1 MAGGDASADASR
13 RAGSARDAASSSRPP
28 KPLWRWHPSRG
39 RPDER
44 DDDPR
49 WLARRKH
56 FFILSDAG
64 KPVWSRYGDA
74 ANLSGFA
81 AAVSAMLA
89 SASEQLCR
97 SSVDASGRSVANER
111 VVSFALDGEK
121 SGTSASSRS
130 SHTCRVVCLSRNGLT
145 YVALSRVP
153 GESRAALTRQ
163 LRLLRYQTLFVLTSA
178 VERAVLKSGSKFD
191 PRRLLRDETGGAD
204 AALGALAHAATW
216 DPGAFLGAWAP
227 LPFSNTKRTLVHRAL
242 QRALTSAPSFGTSG
256 DRRTNAKRARVF
268 AAVVATAT
276 HVVAVAAEET
286 RSTTKKRAA
295 ERDALPA
302 RPDDVYLLTHFARHV
317 GAFRAND
324 ETFAPVCLPRRDP
337 NTFAHAHVS
346 FLSTREPTENEN
358 ETETE
363 NDARG
368 TFLVL
373 VADEGG
379 PDAFHAVRRCKEDVE
394 KALRFKH
401 AGSVG
406 GGGSG
411 SLSLLDA
418 IERRVASPPRGI
430 EPPSPANPRPGAL
443 ARGSVRLADEVPR
456 AAGGGGENRRV
467 LHFLYVRPPLGQYV
481 APEWAAPLDGR
492 DAQKKTLRAYRRVA
506 DAVSA
511 SAATSDEENEDSD
524 SEPREVRHRRVPSRD
539 GSQTSERGGGGG
551 GGVHAGLTSFFQ
563 GLGLGGGVSAR
574 SGSGSGSPSGG
585 ARAPRA
591 GGRKVTKAKGDVGE
605 RRKVHFESCAAR
617 VLLGFAGGDFELY
630 VAMAPGTSRADAVA
644 ACNRLCTWLR
654 QEEPRL
660 FAAAA

>member
-81 AAVSAMLA
+81 AALSAMLA

-97 SSVDASGRSVANER
+97 SSVDASERSVANER
-111 VVSFALDGEK
+111 VVSFTLDGEK
-121 SGTSASSRS
+121 AAGTSASSRS
-130 SHTCRVVCLSRNGLT
+130 SQTCRVVCLSRNGLT

-178 VERAVLKSGSKFD
+178 VERAVLRSGSKFD

-227 LPFSNTKRTLVHRAL
+227 LPFSNTKRTLVYRALHRAL
-242 QRALTSAPSFGTSG
+242 VSSSSSFGTSG
-256 DRRTNAKRARVF
+256 DRRQNAKRARVF

-276 HVVAVAAEET
+276 HVVAVAAKET
-286 RSTTKKRAA
+286 RTKK
-295 ERDALPA
+295 RDALPVH
-302 RPDDVYLLTHFARHV
+302 PDDVYLLTHFARHV

-346 FLSTREPTENEN
+346 FLSTREPIETDENEN
-358 ETETE
+358 EDENE

-379 PDAFHAVRRCKEDVE
+379 PETFHAVRRCKEDVE
-394 KALRFKH
+394 KALRFKN
-401 AGSVG
+401 AGSLG
-406 GGGSG
+406 GGGSGSGSG

-418 IERRVASPPRGI
+418 IERR
-430 EPPSPANPRPGAL
+430 
-443 ARGSVRLADEVPR
+443 GSLSRLADEVPL
-456 AAGGGGENRRV
+456 AAGGGGANRRV
-467 LHFLYVRPPLGQYV
+467 THFLYVRPPLGQYV
-481 APEWAAPLDGR
+481 APEWAPPLDGR

-506 DAVSA
+506 DALSA
-511 SAATSDEENEDSD
+511 SAAENETNEDED
-524 SEPREVRHRRVPSRD
+524 SELEPSFFKKNASSAAGRRTGDEAPS
-539 GSQTSERGGGGG
+539 SESSERGGGGG
-551 GGVHAGLTSFFQ
+551 GVVTAGLTSFFQ
-563 GLGLGGGVSAR
+563 GLGLGGGAHF
-574 SGSGSGSPSGG
+574 GSGG

-591 GGRKVTKAKGDVGE
+591 GERDAGRERVAAKDDAA
-605 RRKVHFESCAAR
+605 RRKVHFESSAAR

-630 VAMAPGTSRADAVA
+630 VTMAPGTSRADAVA

>member
-81 AAVSAMLA
+81 AALSAMLA

-97 SSVDASGRSVANER
+97 SSVDASERSVANER
-111 VVSFALDGEK
+111 VVSFTLDGEK
-121 SGTSASSRS
+121 AAGTSASSRS
-130 SHTCRVVCLSRNGLT
+130 SQTCRVVCLSRNGLT

-178 VERAVLKSGSKFD
+178 VERAVLRSGSKFD

-227 LPFSNTKRTLVHRAL
+227 LPFSNTKRTLVYRALHRAL
-242 QRALTSAPSFGTSG
+242 VSSSSSFGTSG
-256 DRRTNAKRARVF
+256 DRRQNAKRARVF

-276 HVVAVAAEET
+276 HVVAVAAKET
-286 RSTTKKRAA
+286 RTKK
-295 ERDALPA
+295 RDALPVH
-302 RPDDVYLLTHFARHV
+302 PDDVYLLTHFARHV

-346 FLSTREPTENEN
+346 FLSTREPIETDENEN
-358 ETETE
+358 EDENE

-379 PDAFHAVRRCKEDVE
+379 PETFHAVRRCKEDVE
-394 KALRFKH
+394 KALRFKN
-401 AGSVG
+401 AGSLG
-406 GGGSG
+406 GGGSGSGSG

-418 IERRVASPPRGI
+418 IERR
-430 EPPSPANPRPGAL
+430 
-443 ARGSVRLADEVPR
+443 GSLSRLADKVPL
-456 AAGGGGENRRV
+456 AAGGGGANRRV
-467 LHFLYVRPPLGQYV
+467 THFLYVRPPLGQYV
-481 APEWAAPLDGR
+481 APEWAPPLDGR

-511 SAATSDEENEDSD
+511 SAAENETNEDED
-524 SEPREVRHRRVPSRD
+524 SELEPSFFKKNASSAAGRRTGDEAPS
-539 GSQTSERGGGGG
+539 SESSERGGGGG
-551 GGVHAGLTSFFQ
+551 GVVTAGLTSFFQ
-563 GLGLGGGVSAR
+563 GLGLGGGAHF
-574 SGSGSGSPSGG
+574 GSGG

-591 GGRKVTKAKGDVGE
+591 GERDAGRERVAAKDDAA
-605 RRKVHFESCAAR
+605 RRKVHFESSAAR

-630 VAMAPGTSRADAVA
+630 VTMAPGTSRADAVA

>member
-81 AAVSAMLA
+81 AALSAMLA

-97 SSVDASGRSVANER
+97 SSVDASERSVANER

-121 SGTSASSRS
+121 AAGTSASSRS
-130 SHTCRVVCLSRNGLT
+130 SQTCRVVCLSRNGLT

-178 VERAVLKSGSKFD
+178 VERAVLRSGSKFD

-227 LPFSNTKRTLVHRAL
+227 LPFSNTKRTLVYRAL
-242 QRALTSAPSFGTSG
+242 LRALVSSSSSHGTSG
-256 DRRTNAKRARVF
+256 DRRQNAKRARVF

-276 HVVAVAAEET
+276 HVVAVAAKET
-286 RSTTKKRAA
+286 RTKKRAFG
-295 ERDALPA
+295 RDALPVH
-302 RPDDVYLLTHFARHV
+302 PDDVYLLTHFARHV

-346 FLSTREPTENEN
+346 FLSTREPIETGADADADEN
-358 ETETE
+358 E
-363 NDARG
+363 NDARE

-394 KALRFKH
+394 KALRFKN
-401 AGSVG
+401 AGSLG

-418 IERRVASPPRGI
+418 IERR
-430 EPPSPANPRPGAL
+430 
-443 ARGSVRLADEVPR
+443 GSARLADEVPL
-456 AAGGGGENRRV
+456 AAGGGGANRRV
-467 LHFLYVRPPLGQYV
+467 THFLYVRPPLGQYV
-481 APEWAAPLDGR
+481 APEWAPPLDGR

-511 SAATSDEENEDSD
+511 SAAENEENEDED
-524 SEPREVRHRRVPSRD
+524 SELEPSSNAASSAAGR
-539 GSQTSERGGGGG
+539 QTGDTPPSPERGGGGG
-551 GGVHAGLTSFFQ
+551 GVVTAGLTSFFQ

-574 SGSGSGSPSGG
+574 PLSGG

-591 GGRKVTKAKGDVGE
+591 GERDARRERVAAKGDVA
-605 RRKVHFESCAAR
+605 RRKVHFESSAAR

-630 VAMAPGTSRADAVA
+630 VTMAPGTSRADAVA

>member
-97 SSVDASGRSVANER
+97 SSVDASERSVANER

-121 SGTSASSRS
+121 SGTSRVSSRS
-130 SHTCRVVCLSRNGLT
+130 STTGCRVVCLSRNGLT

-178 VERAVLKSGSKFD
+178 VERAVLRSGSKFD

-242 QRALTSAPSFGTSG
+242 QRALCDGTSG
-256 DRRTNAKRARVF
+256 DLTRRTNAKRARVF

-276 HVVAVAAEET
+276 HVVAVAAKET
-286 RSTTKKRAA
+286 RLVKKK
-295 ERDALPA
+295 RDALPA
-302 RPDDVYLLTHFARHV
+302 HPDDVYLLTHFARHV

-346 FLSTREPTENEN
+346 FLSTREPMENEN
-358 ETETE
+358 
-363 NDARG
+363 DAPRG

-401 AGSVG
+401 AGLNLG
-406 GGGSG
+406 GGGSGSG

-418 IERRVASPPRGI
+418 IERRVAFCKTPRGI
-430 EPPSPANPRPGAL
+430 EPPAAGSNPRPGAV
-443 ARGSVRLADEVPR
+443 ARGSTRLADEVPR

-506 DAVSA
+506 DAVSSA
-511 SAATSDEENEDSD
+511 SAADEDEDSET
-524 SEPREVRHRRVPSRD
+524 SLEPREEVGHRRAPSRD

-574 SGSGSGSPSGG
+574 SGSGSPSGG
-585 ARAPRA
+585 ARA
-591 GGRKVTKAKGDVGE
+591 GGRDASRPASGAAKGDKKGE
-605 RRKVHFESCAAR
+605 RRKVHFESSAAR

>member
-81 AAVSAMLA
+81 AALSAMLA

-97 SSVDASGRSVANER
+97 SSVDASERSVANER
-111 VVSFALDGEK
+111 VVSFTLDGEK
-121 SGTSASSRS
+121 AAGTSASSRS
-130 SHTCRVVCLSRNGLT
+130 SQTCRVVCLSRNGLT

-178 VERAVLKSGSKFD
+178 VERAVLRSGSKFD

-227 LPFSNTKRTLVHRAL
+227 LPFSNTKRTLVYRALHRAL
-242 QRALTSAPSFGTSG
+242 VSSSSSFGTSG
-256 DRRTNAKRARVF
+256 DRRQNAKRARVF

-276 HVVAVAAEET
+276 HVVAVAAKET
-286 RSTTKKRAA
+286 RTKK
-295 ERDALPA
+295 RDALPVH
-302 RPDDVYLLTHFARHV
+302 PDDVYLLTHFARHV

-346 FLSTREPTENEN
+346 FLSTREPIETDENEN
-358 ETETE
+358 EDENE

-379 PDAFHAVRRCKEDVE
+379 PETFHAVRRCKEDVE
-394 KALRFKH
+394 KALRFKN
-401 AGSVG
+401 AGSLG
-406 GGGSG
+406 GGGSGSGSG

-418 IERRVASPPRGI
+418 IERR
-430 EPPSPANPRPGAL
+430 
-443 ARGSVRLADEVPR
+443 GSLSRLADEVPL
-456 AAGGGGENRRV
+456 AAGGGGANRRV
-467 LHFLYVRPPLGQYV
+467 THFLYVRPPLGQYV
-481 APEWAAPLDGR
+481 APEWAPPLDGR

-506 DAVSA
+506 DAVAA
-511 SAATSDEENEDSD
+511 SAAENEETEDED
-524 SEPREVRHRRVPSRD
+524 SELEPSSNASSAAGRRTGDEAPS
-539 GSQTSERGGGGG
+539 SERGGGGG
-551 GGVHAGLTSFFQ
+551 GVVTAGLTSFFQ
-563 GLGLGGGVSAR
+563 GLGLGGGAHF
-574 SGSGSGSPSGG
+574 GSGG

-591 GGRKVTKAKGDVGE
+591 GERDARRERVAAKGDTFKMA
-605 RRKVHFESCAAR
+605 RRKVHFESSAAR

-630 VAMAPGTSRADAVA
+630 VTMAPGTSRADAVA

>member
-1 MAGGDASADASR
+1 MA
-13 RAGSARDAASSSRPP
+13 RAP
-28 KPLWRWHPSRG
+28 
-39 RPDER
+39 ET
-44 DDDPR
+44 
-49 WLARRKH
+49 
-56 FFILSDAG
+56 ILSDAG

-81 AAVSAMLA
+81 AALSAMLA

-97 SSVDASGRSVANER
+97 SSVDASERSVANER

-121 SGTSASSRS
+121 AAGTSASSRS
-130 SHTCRVVCLSRNGLT
+130 SQTCRVVCLSRNGLT

-178 VERAVLKSGSKFD
+178 VERAVLRSGSKFD

-227 LPFSNTKRTLVHRAL
+227 LPFSNTKRTLVYRAL
-242 QRALTSAPSFGTSG
+242 LRALVSSSSSFGTSG
-256 DRRTNAKRARVF
+256 DRRRAPNARVF

-276 HVVAVAAEET
+276 HVVAVAAKET
-286 RSTTKKRAA
+286 RTKKRAFG
-295 ERDALPA
+295 RDALPVH
-302 RPDDVYLLTHFARHV
+302 PDDVYLLTHFARHV

-346 FLSTREPTENEN
+346 FLSTREPIETGADADADEN
-358 ETETE
+358 E

-394 KALRFKH
+394 KALRFKN
-401 AGSVG
+401 AGSLG

-418 IERRVASPPRGI
+418 IERR
-430 EPPSPANPRPGAL
+430 
-443 ARGSVRLADEVPR
+443 GSARLADEVPL
-456 AAGGGGENRRV
+456 AAGGGGANRRV
-467 LHFLYVRPPLGQYV
+467 THFLYVRPPLGQYV
-481 APEWAAPLDGR
+481 APEWAPPLDGR

-511 SAATSDEENEDSD
+511 SAAENEENEDED
-524 SEPREVRHRRVPSRD
+524 SELEPSSNAASSAAGR
-539 GSQTSERGGGGG
+539 QTGDTPPSPERGGGGG
-551 GGVHAGLTSFFQ
+551 GVVTAGLTSFFQ

-574 SGSGSGSPSGG
+574 PLSGG
-585 ARAPRA
+585 ASAASGRARRETRA
-591 GGRKVTKAKGDVGE
+591 SRGE
-605 RRKVHFESCAAR
+605 R
-617 VLLGFAGGDFELY
+617 
-630 VAMAPGTSRADAVA
+630 
-644 ACNRLCTWLR
+644 
-654 QEEPRL
+654 
-660 FAAAA
+660 

>member
-1 MAGGDASADASR
+1 M
-13 RAGSARDAASSSRPP
+13 
-28 KPLWRWHPSRG
+28 
-39 RPDER
+39 
-44 DDDPR
+44 
-49 WLARRKH
+49 
-56 FFILSDAG
+56 
-64 KPVWSRYGDA
+64 WSRYGDA

-81 AAVSAMLA
+81 AALSAMLA

-97 SSVDASGRSVANER
+97 SSVDASERSVANER

-121 SGTSASSRS
+121 AAGTSASSRS
-130 SHTCRVVCLSRNGLT
+130 SQTCRVVCLSRNGLT

-178 VERAVLKSGSKFD
+178 VERAVLRSGSKFD

-227 LPFSNTKRTLVHRAL
+227 LPFSNTKRTLVYRALHRAL
-242 QRALTSAPSFGTSG
+242 VSSSSSFGTSG
-256 DRRTNAKRARVF
+256 DRRQNAKRARVF

-276 HVVAVAAEET
+276 HVVAVAAKET
-286 RSTTKKRAA
+286 RTKKRAFG
-295 ERDALPA
+295 RDALPVH
-302 RPDDVYLLTHFARHV
+302 PDDVYLLTHFARHV

-346 FLSTREPTENEN
+346 FLSTREPIETGADADADEN
-358 ETETE
+358 E

-394 KALRFKH
+394 KALRFKN
-401 AGSVG
+401 AGSLG

-411 SLSLLDA
+411 SLSLSLLDA
-418 IERRVASPPRGI
+418 IERR
-430 EPPSPANPRPGAL
+430 
-443 ARGSVRLADEVPR
+443 GSLSRLADEVPL
-456 AAGGGGENRRV
+456 AAGGGGANRRV
-467 LHFLYVRPPLGQYV
+467 THFLYVRPPLGQYV
-481 APEWAAPLDGR
+481 APEWAPPLDGR

-511 SAATSDEENEDSD
+511 SAAENEENEDED
-524 SEPREVRHRRVPSRD
+524 SELEPSSNAASSAAGR
-539 GSQTSERGGGGG
+539 QTGDTPPSPERGGGGG
-551 GGVHAGLTSFFQ
+551 GVVTAGLTSFFQ

-574 SGSGSGSPSGG
+574 PLSGG

-591 GGRKVTKAKGDVGE
+591 GERDARRERVAAKGDVA
-605 RRKVHFESCAAR
+605 RRKVHFESSAAR

-630 VAMAPGTSRADAVA
+630 VTMAPGTSRADAVA

>member
-81 AAVSAMLA
+81 AALSAMLA

-97 SSVDASGRSVANER
+97 SSVDASERSVANER
-111 VVSFALDGEK
+111 VVSFTLDGEK
-121 SGTSASSRS
+121 AAGTSASSRS
-130 SHTCRVVCLSRNGLT
+130 SQTCRVVCLSRNGLT

-178 VERAVLKSGSKFD
+178 VERAVLRSGSKFD

-227 LPFSNTKRTLVHRAL
+227 LPFSNTKRTLVYRALHRAL
-242 QRALTSAPSFGTSG
+242 VSSSSSHGTSG
-256 DRRTNAKRARVF
+256 DRRQNAKRARVF

-276 HVVAVAAEET
+276 HVVAVAAKET
-286 RSTTKKRAA
+286 RTKKRAFG
-295 ERDALPA
+295 RDALPVH
-302 RPDDVYLLTHFARHV
+302 PDDVYLLTHFARHV

-346 FLSTREPTENEN
+346 FLSTREPIETGADADADADENEN
-358 ETETE
+358 EDE
-363 NDARG
+363 NVARG

-379 PDAFHAVRRCKEDVE
+379 PETFHAVRRCKEDVE
-394 KALRFKH
+394 KALRFKN

-406 GGGSG
+406 GGGSGSG

-418 IERRVASPPRGI
+418 IERR
-430 EPPSPANPRPGAL
+430 
-443 ARGSVRLADEVPR
+443 GSARLADEVPL
-456 AAGGGGENRRV
+456 AAGGGGANRRV
-467 LHFLYVRPPLGQYV
+467 THFLYVRPPLGQYV
-481 APEWAAPLDGR
+481 APEWAPPLDGR

-506 DAVSA
+506 DALSA
-511 SAATSDEENEDSD
+511 SAAENETNEDED
-524 SEPREVRHRRVPSRD
+524 SELEPSSENALSATNRRQTGDTPPS
-539 GSQTSERGGGGG
+539 SERGGGGG
-551 GGVHAGLTSFFQ
+551 GVVTAGLTSFFQ
-563 GLGLGGGVSAR
+563 GLGLGGGAHF
-574 SGSGSGSPSGG
+574 GSGG

-591 GGRKVTKAKGDVGE
+591 GERDARRERVAAKGDTFKMA
-605 RRKVHFESCAAR
+605 RRKVHFESSAAR

-630 VAMAPGTSRADAVA
+630 VTMAPGTSRADAVA

>member
-81 AAVSAMLA
+81 AALSAMLA

-97 SSVDASGRSVANER
+97 SSVDASERSVANER
-111 VVSFALDGEK
+111 VVSFTLDGEK
-121 SGTSASSRS
+121 AAGTSASSRS
-130 SHTCRVVCLSRNGLT
+130 SQTCRVVCLSRNGLT

-178 VERAVLKSGSKFD
+178 VERAVLRSGSKFD

-227 LPFSNTKRTLVHRAL
+227 LPFSNTKRTLVYRALHRAL
-242 QRALTSAPSFGTSG
+242 VSSSSSHGTSG
-256 DRRTNAKRARVF
+256 DRRQNAKRARVF

-276 HVVAVAAEET
+276 HVVAVAAKET
-286 RSTTKKRAA
+286 RTKKRAFG
-295 ERDALPA
+295 RDALPVH
-302 RPDDVYLLTHFARHV
+302 PDDVYLLTHFARHV

-346 FLSTREPTENEN
+346 FLSTREPIETDENEN
-358 ETETE
+358 EDENE

-379 PDAFHAVRRCKEDVE
+379 PETFHAVRRCKEDVE
-394 KALRFKH
+394 KALRFKN
-401 AGSVG
+401 AGSG
-406 GGGSG
+406 GGGGSGSG

-418 IERRVASPPRGI
+418 IERR
-430 EPPSPANPRPGAL
+430 
-443 ARGSVRLADEVPR
+443 GSARLADEVPL
-456 AAGGGGENRRV
+456 AAGGGGANRRV
-467 LHFLYVRPPLGQYV
+467 THFLYVRPPLGQYV
-481 APEWAAPLDGR
+481 APEWAPPLDGR

-506 DAVSA
+506 DAVAA
-511 SAATSDEENEDSD
+511 SAAENEETEDED
-524 SEPREVRHRRVPSRD
+524 SELEPSSNASSAAGRRTGDEAPS
-539 GSQTSERGGGGG
+539 SERGGGGG
-551 GGVHAGLTSFFQ
+551 GVVTAGLTSFFQ

-574 SGSGSGSPSGG
+574 PRIGVAGERD
-585 ARAPRA
+585 ARRERVA
-591 GGRKVTKAKGDVGE
+591 AKGDGA
-605 RRKVHFESCAAR
+605 RRKVHFESSAAR

-630 VAMAPGTSRADAVA
+630 VTMAPGTSRADAVA

>member
-1 MAGGDASADASR
+1 
-13 RAGSARDAASSSRPP
+13 
-28 KPLWRWHPSRG
+28 
-39 RPDER
+39 
-44 DDDPR
+44 
-49 WLARRKH
+49 
-56 FFILSDAG
+56 
-64 KPVWSRYGDA
+64 
-74 ANLSGFA
+74 
-81 AAVSAMLA
+81 
-89 SASEQLCR
+89 
-97 SSVDASGRSVANER
+97 
-111 VVSFALDGEK
+111 
-121 SGTSASSRS
+121 
-130 SHTCRVVCLSRNGLT
+130 
-145 YVALSRVP
+145 
-153 GESRAALTRQ
+153 
-163 LRLLRYQTLFVLTSA
+163 
-178 VERAVLKSGSKFD
+178 
-191 PRRLLRDETGGAD
+191 
-204 AALGALAHAATW
+204 
-216 DPGAFLGAWAP
+216 
-227 LPFSNTKRTLVHRAL
+227 
-242 QRALTSAPSFGTSG
+242 
-256 DRRTNAKRARVF
+256 VF

>member
-81 AAVSAMLA
+81 AALSAMLA

-97 SSVDASGRSVANER
+97 SSVDASERSVANER

-121 SGTSASSRS
+121 AAGTSASSRS
-130 SHTCRVVCLSRNGLT
+130 SQTCRVVCLSRNGLT

-178 VERAVLKSGSKFD
+178 VERAVLRSGSKFD

-227 LPFSNTKRTLVHRAL
+227 LPFSNTKRTLVYRALHRAL
-242 QRALTSAPSFGTSG
+242 VSSSSSHGTSG
-256 DRRTNAKRARVF
+256 DRRQNAKRVRVF

-276 HVVAVAAEET
+276 HVVAVAAKET
-286 RSTTKKRAA
+286 RTKKRAFG
-295 ERDALPA
+295 RDALPVH
-302 RPDDVYLLTHFARHV
+302 PDDVYLLTHFARHV

-346 FLSTREPTENEN
+346 FLSTREPIETGADADADEN
-358 ETETE
+358 E
-363 NDARG
+363 NDARE

-394 KALRFKH
+394 KALRFKN
-401 AGSVG
+401 AGSLG

-418 IERRVASPPRGI
+418 IERR
-430 EPPSPANPRPGAL
+430 
-443 ARGSVRLADEVPR
+443 GSARLADEVPL
-456 AAGGGGENRRV
+456 AAGGGGANRRV
-467 LHFLYVRPPLGQYV
+467 THFLYVRPPLGQYV
-481 APEWAAPLDGR
+481 APEWAPPLDGR

-511 SAATSDEENEDSD
+511 SAAENEENEDED
-524 SEPREVRHRRVPSRD
+524 SELEPSSNAASSAAGR
-539 GSQTSERGGGGG
+539 QTGDTPPSPERGGGGG
-551 GGVHAGLTSFFQ
+551 GVVTAGLTSFFQ

-574 SGSGSGSPSGG
+574 PLSGG

-591 GGRKVTKAKGDVGE
+591 GERDARRERVAAKGDVA
-605 RRKVHFESCAAR
+605 RRKVHFESSAAR

-630 VAMAPGTSRADAVA
+630 VTMAPGTSRADAVA

>member
-81 AAVSAMLA
+81 AALSAMLA

-97 SSVDASGRSVANER
+97 SSVDASERSVANER

-121 SGTSASSRS
+121 AAGTSASSRS
-130 SHTCRVVCLSRNGLT
+130 SQTCRVVCLSRNGLT

-178 VERAVLKSGSKFD
+178 VERAVLRSGSKFD

-227 LPFSNTKRTLVHRAL
+227 LPFSNTKRTLVYRAL
-242 QRALTSAPSFGTSG
+242 LRALVSSSSSFGTSG
-256 DRRTNAKRARVF
+256 DRRQNAKRARVF

-276 HVVAVAAEET
+276 HVVAVAAKET
-286 RSTTKKRAA
+286 RTKKRAFG
-295 ERDALPA
+295 RDALPVH
-302 RPDDVYLLTHFARHV
+302 PDDVYLLTHFARHV

-346 FLSTREPTENEN
+346 FLSTREPIETGADADADEN
-358 ETETE
+358 E

-394 KALRFKH
+394 KALRFKN
-401 AGSVG
+401 AGSLG

-418 IERRVASPPRGI
+418 IERR
-430 EPPSPANPRPGAL
+430 
-443 ARGSVRLADEVPR
+443 GSARLADEVPL
-456 AAGGGGENRRV
+456 AAGGGGANRRV
-467 LHFLYVRPPLGQYV
+467 THFLYVRPPLGQYV
-481 APEWAAPLDGR
+481 APEWAPPLDGR

-511 SAATSDEENEDSD
+511 SAAENEENEDED
-524 SEPREVRHRRVPSRD
+524 SELEPSSNAASSAAGR
-539 GSQTSERGGGGG
+539 QTGDTPPSPERGGGGG
-551 GGVHAGLTSFFQ
+551 GVVTAGLTSFFQ

-574 SGSGSGSPSGG
+574 PLSGG

-591 GGRKVTKAKGDVGE
+591 GERDARRERVAAKGDVA
-605 RRKVHFESCAAR
+605 RRKVHFESSAAR

-630 VAMAPGTSRADAVA
+630 VTMAPGTSRADAVA

>member
-13 RAGSARDAASSSRPP
+13 RAGSARDAASSSCPP
-28 KPLWRWHPSRG
+28 KPIWRWHPSRG

-81 AAVSAMLA
+81 AALSAMLA

-97 SSVDASGRSVANER
+97 SSVDASERSVANER

-121 SGTSASSRS
+121 AAGTSASSRS
-130 SHTCRVVCLSRNGLT
+130 SQTCRVVCLSRNGLT

-178 VERAVLKSGSKFD
+178 VERAVLRSGSKFD

-227 LPFSNTKRTLVHRAL
+227 LPFSNTKRTLVYRAL
-242 QRALTSAPSFGTSG
+242 LRALVSSSSSFGTSG
-256 DRRTNAKRARVF
+256 DRRQNAKRARVF

-276 HVVAVAAEET
+276 HVVAVAAKET
-286 RSTTKKRAA
+286 RTKKRAFG
-295 ERDALPA
+295 RDALPVH
-302 RPDDVYLLTHFARHV
+302 PDDVYLLTHFARHV

-346 FLSTREPTENEN
+346 FLSTREPIETGADADADEN
-358 ETETE
+358 E
-363 NDARG
+363 NDARE

-394 KALRFKH
+394 KALRFKN
-401 AGSVG
+401 AGSLG

-418 IERRVASPPRGI
+418 IERR
-430 EPPSPANPRPGAL
+430 
-443 ARGSVRLADEVPR
+443 GSARLADEVPL
-456 AAGGGGENRRV
+456 AAGGGGANRRV
-467 LHFLYVRPPLGQYV
+467 THFLYVRPPLGQYV
-481 APEWAAPLDGR
+481 APEWAPPLDGR

-511 SAATSDEENEDSD
+511 SAAENEENEDED
-524 SEPREVRHRRVPSRD
+524 SELEPSSNAASSAAGR
-539 GSQTSERGGGGG
+539 QTGDTPPSPERGGGGG
-551 GGVHAGLTSFFQ
+551 GVVTAGLTSFFQ

-574 SGSGSGSPSGG
+574 PLSGG

-591 GGRKVTKAKGDVGE
+591 GERDARRERVAAKGDVA
-605 RRKVHFESCAAR
+605 RRKVHFESSAAR

-630 VAMAPGTSRADAVA
+630 VTMAPGTSRADAVA

>member
-81 AAVSAMLA
+81 AALSAMLA

-97 SSVDASGRSVANER
+97 SSVDASERSVANER

-121 SGTSASSRS
+121 AAGTSASSRS
-130 SHTCRVVCLSRNGLT
+130 SQTCRVVCLSRNGLT

-178 VERAVLKSGSKFD
+178 VERAVLRSGSKFD

-227 LPFSNTKRTLVHRAL
+227 LPFSNTKRTLVYRALHRAL
-242 QRALTSAPSFGTSG
+242 VSSSSSFATSG
-256 DRRTNAKRARVF
+256 DRRQNAKRARVF

-276 HVVAVAAEET
+276 HVVAVAAKET
-286 RSTTKKRAA
+286 RTKKRAFG
-295 ERDALPA
+295 RDALPVH
-302 RPDDVYLLTHFARHV
+302 PDDVYLLTHFARHV

-346 FLSTREPTENEN
+346 FLSTREPIETGADADADEN
-358 ETETE
+358 E

-394 KALRFKH
+394 KALRFKN
-401 AGSVG
+401 AGSLG

-418 IERRVASPPRGI
+418 IERR
-430 EPPSPANPRPGAL
+430 
-443 ARGSVRLADEVPR
+443 GSARLADEVPL
-456 AAGGGGENRRV
+456 AAGGGGANRRV
-467 LHFLYVRPPLGQYV
+467 THFLYVRPPLGQYV
-481 APEWAAPLDGR
+481 APEWAPPLDGR

-511 SAATSDEENEDSD
+511 SAAENEENEDED
-524 SEPREVRHRRVPSRD
+524 SELEPSSNAASSAAGR
-539 GSQTSERGGGGG
+539 QTGDTPPSPERGGGGG
-551 GGVHAGLTSFFQ
+551 GVVTAGLTSFFQ

-574 SGSGSGSPSGG
+574 PLSGG

-591 GGRKVTKAKGDVGE
+591 GERDARRERVAAKDDAA
-605 RRKVHFESCAAR
+605 RRKVHFESSAAR

-630 VAMAPGTSRADAVA
+630 VTMAPGTSRADAVA

>member
-81 AAVSAMLA
+81 AALSAMLA

-97 SSVDASGRSVANER
+97 SSVDASERSVANER
-111 VVSFALDGEK
+111 VVSFTLDGEK
-121 SGTSASSRS
+121 AAGTSASSRS
-130 SHTCRVVCLSRNGLT
+130 SQTCRVVCLSRNGLT

-178 VERAVLKSGSKFD
+178 VERAVLRSGSKFD

-227 LPFSNTKRTLVHRAL
+227 LPFSNTKRTLVYRALHRAL
-242 QRALTSAPSFGTSG
+242 VSSSSSHGTSG
-256 DRRTNAKRARVF
+256 DRRQNAKRARVF

-276 HVVAVAAEET
+276 HVVAVAAKET
-286 RSTTKKRAA
+286 RTKK
-295 ERDALPA
+295 RDALPVH
-302 RPDDVYLLTHFARHV
+302 PDDVYLLTHFARHV

-346 FLSTREPTENEN
+346 FLSTREPIETDENEN
-358 ETETE
+358 EDENE

-379 PDAFHAVRRCKEDVE
+379 PETFHAVRRCKEDVE
-394 KALRFKH
+394 KALRFKN
-401 AGSVG
+401 AGSLG
-406 GGGSG
+406 GGGSGSGSG

-418 IERRVASPPRGI
+418 IERR
-430 EPPSPANPRPGAL
+430 
-443 ARGSVRLADEVPR
+443 GSLSRLADEVPL
-456 AAGGGGENRRV
+456 AAGGGGANRRV
-467 LHFLYVRPPLGQYV
+467 THFLYVRPPLGQYV
-481 APEWAAPLDGR
+481 APEWAPPLDGR

-506 DAVSA
+506 DALSA
-511 SAATSDEENEDSD
+511 SAAENETNEDED
-524 SEPREVRHRRVPSRD
+524 SELEPSFFKKNASSAAGRRTGDEAPS
-539 GSQTSERGGGGG
+539 SERGGGGG
-551 GGVHAGLTSFFQ
+551 GVVTAGLTSFFQ
-563 GLGLGGGVSAR
+563 GLGLGGGAHF
-574 SGSGSGSPSGG
+574 GSGG

-591 GGRKVTKAKGDVGE
+591 GERDAGRERVAAKDDAA
-605 RRKVHFESCAAR
+605 RRKVHFESSAAR

-630 VAMAPGTSRADAVA
+630 VTMAPGTSRADAVA